1 MSVGVWGKTLRSST
15 ASRDAIG
22 EVVDTEVNGAYALVV
37 AGDHVR
43 GEYLHLL
50 ARLGMPADGYSNAR
64 TAQAA
69 LRARAP
75 AVAILEVEDGGC
87 GLLRELRDRYGPTM
101 PAMLVSADRITPA
114 DVVAGLLVGADDY
127 AAESMDAEEFLAR
140 VRRLIDRARPITA
153 ETSDLTRLA
162 TLTAREREVLVLT
175 TAGLSQKQVA
185 MALGISVKTVGAH
198 VQSMLTRLGVHS
210 RVEAVALA
218 ARAGAMPISVREPV
232 EQV

>member
-1 MSVGVWGKTLRSST
+1 M
-15 ASRDAIG
+15 
-22 EVVDTEVNGAYALVV
+22 DTEVNGAYALVV

-50 ARLGMPADGYSNAR
+50 DRLGMPAEGYSNAH
-64 TAQAA
+64 TAQAALA

-87 GLLRELRDRYGPTM
+87 GLLRELRDRYGQAM

-140 VRRLIDRARPITA
+140 VRRLIDRARPVTA
-153 ETSDLTRLA
+153 ETSDVARLA
-162 TLTAREREVLVLT
+162 TLTVREREVLVLT

-218 ARAGAMPISVREPV
+218 ARAGAMPIAVREPV
-232 EQV
+232 GQV